1 MATQRDL
8 AKHLCLSTRR
18 IRDLLKAGILP
29 SGGAGASYDLDA
41 CREAYINYLRG
52 LAAGR
57 IRGETEGTEPSGPP
71 DYSELLIME
80 KHRALKLENDVK
92 EGEFA
97 PVHMLTEALWQR
109 GKIIIAHLDNI
120 PLLLKRNWPEITGD
134 QIMLVKRTIADCRNA
149 IADARL
155 DDDPDKIRL
164 TE

>member
-92 EGEFA
+92 GGEFA
-97 PVHMLTEALWQR
+97 PVSLISESLFKV

-120 PLLLKRNWPEITGD
+120 PLLLKRNWPEMTGD
-134 QIMLVKRTIADCRNA
+134 QVTLVRRVIAECRNA
-149 IADARL
+149 VADMHS